1 MTSRCGICR
10 ALVLAVLA
18 LVAASC
24 LPAGGSGGAGRSALL
39 ATKCAGG
46 DFGACD
52 ELAVD
57 ADATPEQRRYGAT
70 CGGKRDAPA
79 GSCSDLLGT
88 TTSARGAQA
97 SSAGCLSQGARG
109 DKVRNLQQ
117 RLNAAGANP
126 PLEVDGRFG
135 PRTEAVLED
144 LVGKRALCRAEDGH
158 LNALLAGYVDV
169 PDVRRVQ
176 EEEAREAL
184 VAAHLA
190 ASSSRRCSDT
200 VYSGAVITVQYER
213 RRDRAL
219 LVAYDAEAPVNS
231 QTTLSPPGQTMQLV
245 ISDGPC
251 AGRTTGEPTTTAGAT
266 SD

>member
-1 MTSRCGICR
+1 MTRPGGIGR
-10 ALVLAVLA
+10 LLLVAVLTV
-18 LVAASC
+18 VATSC
-24 LPAGGSGGAGRSALL
+24 LPSTGPGADARTALL

-52 ELAVD
+52 DLAVD
-57 ADATPEQRRYGAT
+57 PDATVDQRTFGAT
-70 CGGKRDAPA
+70 CGGQRPAPA

-88 TTSARGAQA
+88 TTSARGAPGA
-97 SSAGCLSQGARG
+97 SAGCLSRGARG
-109 DKVRNLQQ
+109 DKVRELQQ

-135 PRTEAVLED
+135 PRTGAALED
-144 LVGKRALCRAEDGH
+144 LVGGSVLCAAEDGR

-169 PDVRRVQ
+169 PDVRRVG
-176 EEEAREAL
+176 EDEARAAL
-184 VAAHLA
+184 VAHHLA
-190 ASSSRRCSDT
+190 ALSSRRCSDT

-213 RRDRAL
+213 RHDRAL
-219 LVAYDAEAPVNS
+219 LVAYDAEVPVNS
-231 QTTLSPPGQTMQLV
+231 QTTLSPPGQVIQLV

-266 SD
+266 SG